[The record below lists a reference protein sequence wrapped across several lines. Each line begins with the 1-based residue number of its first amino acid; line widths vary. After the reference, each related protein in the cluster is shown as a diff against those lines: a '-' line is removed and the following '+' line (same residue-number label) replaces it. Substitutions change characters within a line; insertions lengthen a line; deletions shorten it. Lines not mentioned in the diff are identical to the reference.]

1 MQSPSPVD
9 ALVDALVRDT
19 PAIAAAAADDDDDG
33 GRRVLIGIAGVP
45 GSGKSTVAAA
55 AAARLVARGVAA
67 VALPM
72 DGFHY
77 SRAQLDAMP
86 VRSYSRC
93 SRLLFIIL
101 QGSLY
106 LSRQHVPRV
115 SY

>member
-19 PAIAAAAADDDDDG
+19 PAIAAAAAATDG

-45 GSGKSTVAAA
+45 GSGKSTIAAA
-55 AAARLVARGVAA
+55 AAARLVARGVAS

-86 VRSYSRC
+86 VRSNLRTFS
-93 SRLLFIIL
+93 LLFIIL
-101 QGSLY
+101 QQSSY
-106 LSRQHVPRV
+106 SSHV
-115 SY
+115 